1 MNVARAFSGA
11 PLRRTGI
18 ANTTSCQRS
27 GMPPTD
33 HKVPRLIDRAL
44 IGVLI
49 LLVLVLL
56 GIQVV
61 HAG

>member
-1 MNVARAFSGA
+1 
-11 PLRRTGI
+11 
-18 ANTTSCQRS
+18 
-27 GMPPTD
+27 MPPTD